1 MAAPEVMTGVEE
13 DEEFKEVIE
22 VDGNMFLSAGAAAR
36 PERVDEKRHKRTIRG
51 DTNSDSGVPSESK
64 TEREIRELRID
75 VKNIMTKMDRFF
87 ELMDKV
93 ETLSTRVVKHEERLK
108 AMEDTVKGGVD
119 EVKELTENY
128 TTLLK
133 RVEKVEER
141 TSIQEDKSVDQEA
154 RSRRNNLIVQGLKET
169 AGENEAKCMKMAHEF
184 VKEQCKVTEP
194 VVIERAHRIG
204 NEHAKK
210 PRPFIMRFLDYND
223 RQTVK
228 RARINLPRDSGL
240 SISDDLPRAV
250 RQARQRLNEEV
261 ARHKAANND
270 VWVTY
275 PAKLFVGGKF
285 IREEPVITE
294 PPKQRNTDN
303 RHMSDGRN
311 DGRNRRPEH
320 PWRQASGGGPHQL
333 DGNRREREREQRS
346 GGDVRR
352 GHDSRDYN
360 GRNAYYSG
368 NRYHGGNSSYRGGHR
383 DYRRDDRPDD
393 RLDDSRDDRHDDRRR
408 DDNTWHY
415 VDRQG
420 RNRK

>member
-36 PERVDEKRHKRTIRG
+36 PERADEKRHKKTIRC

-169 AGENEAKCMKMAHEF
+169 AGENEDKCM
-184 VKEQCKVTEP
+184 
-194 VVIERAHRIG
+194 
-204 NEHAKK
+204 
-210 PRPFIMRFLDYND
+210 
-223 RQTVK
+223 
-228 RARINLPRDSGL
+228 
-240 SISDDLPRAV
+240 
-250 RQARQRLNEEV
+250 
-261 ARHKAANND
+261 
-270 VWVTY
+270 
-275 PAKLFVGGKF
+275 
-285 IREEPVITE
+285 
-294 PPKQRNTDN
+294 
-303 RHMSDGRN
+303 
-311 DGRNRRPEH
+311 
-320 PWRQASGGGPHQL
+320 
-333 DGNRREREREQRS
+333 
-346 GGDVRR
+346 
-352 GHDSRDYN
+352 
-360 GRNAYYSG
+360 
-368 NRYHGGNSSYRGGHR
+368 
-383 DYRRDDRPDD
+383 
-393 RLDDSRDDRHDDRRR
+393 
-408 DDNTWHY
+408 
-415 VDRQG
+415 
-420 RNRK
+420 